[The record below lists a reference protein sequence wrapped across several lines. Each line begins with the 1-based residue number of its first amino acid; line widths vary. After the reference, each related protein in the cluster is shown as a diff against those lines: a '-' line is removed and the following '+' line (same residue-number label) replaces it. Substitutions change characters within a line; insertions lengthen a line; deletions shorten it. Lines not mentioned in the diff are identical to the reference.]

1 MKGRWNLFSVLFC
14 TKGATELKQ
23 NSPWK
28 AFFTKFSLKR
38 FYLRRSKDFI
48 IWLNSLIEQKWLGQH
63 LQKKSG
69 TRGKRVSNYEH
80 HTLGA
85 ELAGGMGRS
94 ALSFFEK
101 RKKSL
106 DFAKKCPNCGHL
118 SLQDLSSMQRRWN
131 VFQSA
136 IMPRKL
142 PCPEICS
149 CVPAPTV
156 FFKQKLIIDLNND
169 FSPGIFQ
176 QTAIFLSA
184 NWLHYGLLSKR
195 RY

>member
-28 AFFTKFSLKR
+28 AFFTKFNLKR

-63 LQKKSG
+63 LLKKSV
-69 TRGKRVSNYEH
+69 TRTKRVSNYEH
-80 HTLGA
+80 HTLEA

-101 RKKSL
+101 RKKSP

-118 SLQDLSSMQRRWN
+118 SLQGLSSMQCRWN

-136 IMPRKL
+136 IMPRNL
-142 PCPEICS
+142 RS
-149 CVPAPTV
+149 S
-156 FFKQKLIIDLNND
+156 LNRN
-169 FSPGIFQ
+169 S
-176 QTAIFLSA
+176 S
-184 NWLHYGLLSKR
+184 
-195 RY
+195 